1 MYMQKKKKYY
11 YHKTRKQRD
20 FIEEGR
26 EIETKEEGGE
36 MNNETVGNSC
46 LFYLLLS
53 LLFIMNI

>member
-1 MYMQKKKKYY
+1 MYKQHY
-11 YHKTRKQRD
+11 YHKTRKQRDRD